1 MYGFT
6 PVGVSIPNGTV
17 TKNAGERH
25 VWSTNV
31 QCTEHI
37 VDLGA
42 DIADYSETG
51 WAALTLQ

>member
-6 PVGVSIPNGTV
+6 PVEVSIPNGTV

-51 WAALTLQ
+51 WAALTL